1 MDDKMSIVLATA
13 VLAFSGIGLYMYK
26 QLNEEDDDEDSN
38 DDSDDEY
45 SVKEDVETD
54 RIFDFSNFFGSDKD
68 NLDEAETETED
79 DTSSIGSDY
88 EYYQP
93 KKKQVKTKIISKTN
107 TKRNRKSTGST
118 KRRY

>member
-26 QLNEEDDDEDSN
+26 QMNEHDDN
-38 DDSDDEY
+38 DSDDEY
-45 SVKEDVETD
+45 SVKEDAETD
-54 RIFDFSNFFGSDKD
+54 TMFNFSNFFGPDKD
-68 NLDEAETETED
+68 NSID
-79 DTSSIGSDY
+79 DDISSIDSDY
-88 EYYQP
+88 AYYQP
-93 KKKQVKTKIISKTN
+93 KKKQAKTKITSKTN